1 MNTTTRIALPAFALA
16 SLALFVTRAAQ
27 HASASPSIPI
37 TATAP
42 TTAPAIRA
50 EGQFVAYPGA
60 EVTVGS
66 EITGR
71 ILSLPVDEKTIVK
84 KGQLLV
90 ALDDAETRASLTE
103 ARARIVEANAEVTAT
118 AADVERMENLAES
131 HAISRQELDHARRD
145 SDAAIARR
153 DAAVATASQ
162 LEAHLA
168 KTRILAPISGVVTAR
183 LVQPGEIVEA
193 NTRLVTVADLHRTR
207 IEAEVDEYDAGKI
220 ALGAPVIVSAEG
232 YGSKTWRGTVEEIPD
247 GVVARRLKPED
258 PGKPTDTRVLMVKIA
273 LNEPTPFK
281 LSQRVQVSITPSSR
295 GS

>member
-1 MNTTTRIALPAFALA
+1 MTVTRFAVPAIAVA
-16 SLALFVTRAAQ
+16 SLAFIVTRPAQ
-27 HASASPSIPI
+27 HASAAVAPP
-37 TATAP
+37 ATAA
-42 TTAPAIRA
+42 APAIRA

-71 ILSLPVDEKTIVK
+71 IISLPVDEKSIVK

-90 ALDDAETRASLTE
+90 ALDASETQASLTE
-103 ARARIVEANAEVTAT
+103 ARAHIQEANAEVTAT
-118 AADVERMENLAES
+118 EADVARMENLAES

-145 SDAAIARR
+145 NDAAIARR
-153 DAAVATASQ
+153 DAAIATATQ

-168 KTRILAPISGVVTAR
+168 KTRIVAPISGVVTAR

-193 NTRLVTVADLHRTR
+193 NTKLVTVADLHRTR
-207 IEAEVDEYDAGKI
+207 IAAEVDEYDAGKI
-220 ALGAPVIVSAEG
+220 ALGAPVTVSAEG
-232 YGSKTWRGTVEEIPD
+232 YGSKTWRGRVEEIPD

-273 LNEPTPFK
+273 LDEPTPFK
-281 LSQRVQVSITPSSR
+281 LSQRVQVAITPASR

>member
-1 MNTTTRIALPAFALA
+1 MTATRIAIPVLALA

-27 HASASPSIPI
+27 HASALPRTKTTPTS
-37 TATAP
+37 AAP
-42 TTAPAIRA
+42 ATAPAIRA

-60 EVTVGS
+60 EVIVGS

-71 ILSLPVDEKTIVK
+71 IISLPVDEKTVVR
-84 KGQLLV
+84 KGQLVV
-90 ALDDAETRASLTE
+90 ALDASETQASLAE
-103 ARARIVEANAEVTAT
+103 ARAHIQEAEAEATAT
-118 AADVERMENLAES
+118 AADVARMENLAES

-145 SDAAIARR
+145 NDAAIARR
-153 DAAVATASQ
+153 DAAIATATQ

-168 KTRILAPISGVVTAR
+168 KTRILSPISGVITAR

-220 ALGAPVIVSAEG
+220 SLGAPVTVSAEG
-232 YGSKTWRGTVEEIPD
+232 YGSQTWHGTVEEIPD

-258 PGKPTDTRVLMVKIA
+258 PGKPTDTRVLMVKIV

-281 LSQRVQVSITPSSR
+281 LSQRVQVSITPVSQ
-295 GS
+295 

>member
-1 MNTTTRIALPAFALA
+1 MNATRIAIPAFALA

-27 HASASPSIPI
+27 HASASPRP
-37 TATAP
+37 ATPVVPAV
-42 TTAPAIRA
+42 TPAIRA
-50 EGQFVAYPGA
+50 EGQFVADPGA

-71 ILSLPVDEKTIVK
+71 IVSLPVDEKSLVR

-90 ALDDAETRASLTE
+90 ALDAKETQASLDE
-103 ARARIVEANAEVTAT
+103 ARAHIQESNAEVTAT
-118 AADVERMENLAES
+118 EADVARMESLAAS

-145 SDAAIARR
+145 NDAAIARR
-153 DAAVATASQ
+153 DAAVATAAE
-162 LEAHLA
+162 LEARLA
-168 KTRILAPISGVVTAR
+168 KTRIVAPISGVVTAR

-193 NTRLVTVADLHRTR
+193 NTKLVTIADLHRTR

-220 ALGAPVIVSAEG
+220 ALGAPVTVTAEG
-232 YGSKTWRGTVEEIPD
+232 YGSQSWKGTVEEIPD

-281 LSQRVQVSITPSSR
+281 LAQRVQVAITPASH

>member
-1 MNTTTRIALPAFALA
+1 
-16 SLALFVTRAAQ
+16 
-27 HASASPSIPI
+27 
-37 TATAP
+37 
-42 TTAPAIRA
+42 
-50 EGQFVAYPGA
+50 VAYPGA

-71 ILSLPVDEKTIVK
+71 IISLPVDEKTIVRR
-84 KGQLLV
+84 GQLLV

-220 ALGAPVIVSAEG
+220 ALGAPVTVSAEG

>member
-1 MNTTTRIALPAFALA
+1 MNTTTRIALPVFALA

-27 HASASPSIPI
+27 HANASPRSN
-37 TATAP
+37 P
-42 TTAPAIRA
+42 TPVSVSTPAIRA

-118 AADVERMENLAES
+118 ATDVERMENLAAS

-220 ALGAPVIVSAEG
+220 ALGAPVTVSAEG

-273 LNEPTPFK
+273 LNEPTPLK
-281 LSQRVQVSITPSSR
+281 LSQRVQVAITPASH

>member
-1 MNTTTRIALPAFALA
+1 M
-16 SLALFVTRAAQ
+16 
-27 HASASPSIPI
+27 
-37 TATAP
+37 
-42 TTAPAIRA
+42 
-50 EGQFVAYPGA
+50 AYPGA

-71 ILSLPVDEKTIVK
+71 IISLPIDEKSVVK

-90 ALDDAETRASLTE
+90 ALDDAETQASLSE

-118 AADVERMENLAES
+118 AADVARMENLAES

-145 SDAAIARR
+145 NDAAIARR
-153 DAAVATASQ
+153 AAAIATATQ

-193 NTRLVTVADLHRTR
+193 NTRLVTIADLRRTR
-207 IEAEVDEYDAGKI
+207 IAAEVDEYDAGKI
-220 ALGAPVIVSAEG
+220 ALGALVSVSAEG
-232 YGSKTWRGTVEEIPD
+232 YGSRTWQGTVEEIPD

-281 LSQRVQVSITPSSR
+281 LSQRVQVSITPASH

>member
-1 MNTTTRIALPAFALA
+1 MNTTTRIALPVFALA

-27 HASASPSIPI
+27 HANAAPRSNPSPVS
-37 TATAP
+37 TST
-42 TTAPAIRA
+42 PAIRA

-118 AADVERMENLAES
+118 AADVERMENLAAS

-220 ALGAPVIVSAEG
+220 ALGAPVTVSAEG
-232 YGSKTWRGTVEEIPD
+232 YGSQTWRGTVEEIPD

-273 LNEPTPFK
+273 LNEPTPLK
-281 LSQRVQVSITPSSR
+281 LSQRVQVAITPASR

>member
-1 MNTTTRIALPAFALA
+1 MNTTTRIALPVFALA

-27 HASASPSIPI
+27 HANASPRSN
-37 TATAP
+37 P
-42 TTAPAIRA
+42 TPVSVSTPAIRA

-118 AADVERMENLAES
+118 AADVERMENLAAS

-220 ALGAPVIVSAEG
+220 ALGAPVTVSAEG

-273 LNEPTPFK
+273 LNEPTPLK
-281 LSQRVQVSITPSSR
+281 LSQRVQVAITPASH

>member
-1 MNTTTRIALPAFALA
+1 MKTATRIAIPAFLALA
-16 SLALFVTRAAQ
+16 SLAFFATRSTQ
-27 HASASPSIPI
+27 HANAAIPSA
-37 TATAP
+37 AP
-42 TTAPAIRA
+42 TVAPAIRA

-66 EITGR
+66 EITGK
-71 ILSLPVDEKTIVK
+71 IVSLPVDEKSLVK

-90 ALDDAETRASLTE
+90 ALDAKETQASLDE
-103 ARARIVEANAEVTAT
+103 ARAHIQEANAEVTA
-118 AADVERMENLAES
+118 AQADVDRMEHLAES

-145 SDAAIARR
+145 NDAAIARR
-153 DAAVATASQ
+153 DAATATVAQ
-162 LEAHLA
+162 LEARLA
-168 KTRILAPISGVVTAR
+168 KTRIVAPISGVVTAR

-220 ALGAPVIVSAEG
+220 ALGAPVTVTAEG
-232 YGSKTWRGTVEEIPD
+232 YGSKSWKATVEEIPD

-273 LNEPTPFK
+273 LDEPTPFK
-281 LSQRVQVSITPSSR
+281 LAQRVQVAITPASH

>member
-1 MNTTTRIALPAFALA
+1 MNTTTRIALPVFALA

-27 HASASPSIPI
+27 HASASPRTPI
-37 TATAP
+37 TATPP

-118 AADVERMENLAES
+118 AADVERMENLAAS

-220 ALGAPVIVSAEG
+220 ALGAPVTVSAEG

>member
-1 MNTTTRIALPAFALA
+1 MRTITRIAIPVVLALA
-16 SLALFVTRAAQ
+16 SLALSVTRASQ
-27 HASASPSIPI
+27 HAVASPRPV
-37 TATAP
+37 AAP
-42 TTAPAIRA
+42 VAPAIRA

-71 ILSLPVDEKTIVK
+71 VISLPVDEKSIVK

-90 ALDDAETRASLTE
+90 ALDAKETQASLAE
-103 ARARIVEANAEVTAT
+103 ARAHIQEADAEVTA
-118 AADVERMENLAES
+118 AQADVARMENLAES

-145 SDAAIARR
+145 NDAAVARR
-153 DAAVATASQ
+153 DAAIATVAQ
-162 LEAHLA
+162 LEARLA
-168 KTRILAPISGVVTAR
+168 KTRIVAPISGVVTAR

-220 ALGAPVIVSAEG
+220 ALHAPVTVTAEG
-232 YGSKTWRGTVEEIPD
+232 YGSKSWKGTVEEIPD

-273 LNEPTPFK
+273 LDEPTPFK
-281 LSQRVQVSITPSSR
+281 LAQRVQVAITPASH

>member
-1 MNTTTRIALPAFALA
+1 MNTTTRIAIPVVLALA
-16 SLALFVTRAAQ
+16 SLALSVTRASQ
-27 HASASPSIPI
+27 HANASPRP
-37 TATAP
+37 AALAP
-42 TTAPAIRA
+42 AAAAPAIRA

-66 EITGR
+66 EITGK
-71 ILSLPVDEKTIVK
+71 IVSLPVDEKSIVK

-90 ALDDAETRASLTE
+90 GLDAKETQASLDE
-103 ARARIVEANAEVTAT
+103 ARAHIQEANAEVTA
-118 AADVERMENLAES
+118 AQADVDRMEHLAES

-145 SDAAIARR
+145 NDAAIARR
-153 DAAVATASQ
+153 DAAVATVAE
-162 LEAHLA
+162 LEARLA
-168 KTRILAPISGVVTAR
+168 KTRIVAPISGVVTAR

-220 ALGAPVIVSAEG
+220 ALGAPVTVSAEG
-232 YGSKTWRGTVEEIPD
+232 YGNRTWKGTVEEIPD

-273 LNEPTPFK
+273 LGEPTPFK
-281 LSQRVQVSITPSSR
+281 LAQRVQVAITPASH